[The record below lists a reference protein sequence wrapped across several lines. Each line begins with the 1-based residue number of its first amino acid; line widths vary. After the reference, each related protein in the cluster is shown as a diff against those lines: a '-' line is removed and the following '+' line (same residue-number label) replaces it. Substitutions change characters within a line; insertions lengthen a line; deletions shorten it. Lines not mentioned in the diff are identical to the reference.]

1 MAIASQRLTLEAFLR
16 LPEQE
21 PPLEFWHGEV
31 TQKVPP
37 TGPHGALQSGIVDL
51 IGRAIGP
58 GRPFRI
64 FTETRLIF
72 AGVSTVPDFV
82 VYRRERVPRDARGQ
96 VAEYFRTPPD
106 VAVEIVSPGQSR
118 TRLMARCRWYV
129 AQGVRL
135 AVFADPRRRVVRL
148 FRPGQESGDCR
159 GADLLDLTDVLP
171 GFTLTVDDFFAPMSA
186 DW

>member
-31 TQKVPP
+31 TQKMPP
-37 TGPHGALQSGIVDL
+37 MGPHGALQFELGERIM
-51 IGRAIGP
+51 RAVGP
-58 GRPFRI
+58 GRPFRV
-64 FTETRLIF
+64 FTETRVIF
-72 AGVSTVPDFV
+72 TGVSTVPDLV
-82 VYRRERVPRDARGQ
+82 IYRRERVPRDPRGQ
-96 VAEYFRTPPD
+96 VAEYFTTPPD

-118 TRLMARCRWYV
+118 TRLLARCRWYV
-129 AQGVRL
+129 ANGVRV

-148 FRPGQESGDCR
+148 FRPGSESADQR
-159 GADLLDLTDVLP
+159 GADLLDLSDVLP
-171 GFTLTVDDFFAPMSA
+171 AFSLTVDDFFAPLSA